1 MTTPDEIAALTRAH
15 ELFAGHPPNLNLGGG
30 AESAEQAMGD
40 GQRLSGPG
48 FAGYRRTAA
57 HSLVDLRHTAAT
69 DSEMMSILRGAAD
82 DHAAAHQRTK
92 AILDAA
98 RTDQLPAADTP
109 MGQREAIARRI
120 ARLRAQHRTVESAR
134 LSVAR
139 RRAMIRA
146 LRYRHGR
153 GEGADLGR
161 LLGAPN
167 SRAAQAVRAALSKL
181 GKPYVWGATGPD
193 RFDCSGLTQWAY
205 KHAGVDPG
213 RTTYSQ
219 IHAGISVPR
228 SLIQPGDLVFPHTG
242 HVQMY
247 IGDGK
252 IVEAPHSGA
261 NVQIAQL
268 GSCIAIRRPVA

>member
-1 MTTPDEIAALTRAH
+1 MTSPDEVAALQRAH
-15 ELFAGHPPNLNLGGG
+15 DLFASHPPGLSAGGG
-30 AESAEQAMGD
+30 AELAGQAMGD

-57 HSLVDLRHTAAT
+57 RSRADLRNAADT
-69 DSEMMSILRGAAD
+69 DSEMMSILRGAAN
-82 DHAAAHQRTK
+82 DHAAARQRTK

-98 RTDQLPAADTP
+98 KTDQVPAADTP
-109 MGQREAIARRI
+109 MGQREAVTRRI

-134 LSVAR
+134 LSGVR
-139 RRAMIRA
+139 RRALIRA
-146 LRYRHGR
+146 LRYRSHG
-153 GEGADLGR
+153 GGADLAR
-161 LLGAPN
+161 LSGAPN
-167 SRAAQAVRAALSKL
+167 PRAAQAVRAALSKL

-219 IHAGISVPR
+219 IHSGISVPR

-247 IGDGK
+247 IGDGR

-261 NVQIAQL
+261 NVRIAQL
-268 GSCIAIRRPVA
+268 GSCIAIRRPAA

>member
-1 MTTPDEIAALTRAH
+1 M
-15 ELFAGHPPNLNLGGG
+15 GGG
-30 AESAEQAMGD
+30 RM
-40 GQRLSGPG
+40 LSGPG

-57 HSLVDLRHTAAT
+57 RGRADLRAAADA
-69 DSEMMSILRGAAD
+69 DSEMMSILRGAAS
-82 DHAAAHQRTK
+82 DHAAAQQRTK

-98 RTDQLPAADTP
+98 KTDQLPAADTP
-109 MGQREAIARRI
+109 MGQREAIARRV
-120 ARLRAQHRTVESAR
+120 ARLRAQRHTVESAR
-134 LSVAR
+134 LAGAR

-146 LRYRHGR
+146 LRYRHSR
-153 GEGADLGR
+153 GEGAELAR
-161 LLGAPN
+161 LPGAPN

-181 GKPYVWGATGPD
+181 GAPYVWGATGPD

-205 KHAGVDPG
+205 RHAGADLG

-219 IHAGISVPR
+219 IHAGIPVPR
-228 SLIQPGDLVFPHTG
+228 PLIQPGDLVFPHPG

-261 NVQIAQL
+261 NVRIAQM
-268 GSCIAIRRPVA
+268 GSCIAIRRPAV